1 MLIASYLTEIRVVRT
16 VTLKIVK
23 VLIYRQLRSTYLF
36 LFDVAWKNYYISKL
50 KC

>member
-1 MLIASYLTEIRVVRT
+1 MLIASYLTEIRVVKT

-36 LFDVAWKNYYISKL
+36 FVCRGLEKL
-50 KC
+50 LY

>member
-1 MLIASYLTEIRVVRT
+1 MLIASYLTEIRVVKT

-36 LFDVAWKNYYISKL
+36 CFAVAWKNYYISKL

>member
-1 MLIASYLTEIRVVRT
+1 MLIVSYLTEIRVVKT

-36 LFDVAWKNYYISKL
+36 CFDVAWKNYYISKL